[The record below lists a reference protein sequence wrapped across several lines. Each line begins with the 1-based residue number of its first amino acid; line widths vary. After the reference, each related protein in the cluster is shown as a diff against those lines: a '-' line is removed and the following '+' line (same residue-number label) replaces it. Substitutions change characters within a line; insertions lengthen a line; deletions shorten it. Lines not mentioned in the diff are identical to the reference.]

1 MFLLLSTLTLAAEVA
16 VLPFD
21 GHGVDWHDAQ
31 VATEGLRVAFLEH
44 GAYAPIDPVDQAERA
59 GGQDDVEWAR
69 AMTDTARR
77 ALDQGEAQAAVVN
90 LTEALSAHDR
100 AWSQWVRRVEVA
112 DTHYLYARAQLAL
125 GHPDDAVDHLVSA
138 LLLYPG
144 YERSRARNVDPQ
156 MQQALRDA
164 AREVRLT
171 PPRRPG
177 ADTLAPLARSMG
189 VELLVVGH
197 VSTHDGIWARLL
209 QDGLVVAE
217 VRAPDTEPPPPGSDL
232 YLELVTELLGEA
244 PVADARPLE
253 FEALPPP
260 SPADPQPEA
269 PARVP
274 RERSVDTTRL
284 LQVGGG
290 VLGSAVVAGAAAG
303 LIVWLAV
310 PDPAPPTPARYDVV
324 VQ

>member
-1 MFLLLSTLTLAAEVA
+1 MLLLLSSITLADQVA

-21 GHGVDWHDAQ
+21 GYGVTWDDAQ
-31 VATEGLRVAFLEH
+31 IATEGLRVAFLEH
-44 GAYAPIDPVDQAERA
+44 GAFTPIDPVEQAERA
-59 GGQDDVEWAR
+59 GAQDDVEWAR

-77 ALDQGEAQAAVVN
+77 ALDQGESQAALVN
-90 LTEALSAHDR
+90 LTEALAAHER
-100 AWSQWVRRVEVA
+100 AWSGWVRRVEVA
-112 DTHYLYARAQLAL
+112 DAHYLSARAQLEQ
-125 GHPDDAVDHLVSA
+125 GRTDDAVNHLISA

-144 YERSRARNVDPQ
+144 YERSRARNVDPD
-156 MQQALRDA
+156 MQQALREA
-164 AREVRLT
+164 GREVRLT

-177 ADTLAPLARSMG
+177 ADTLAPLARSMD

-197 VSTHDGIWARLL
+197 VSSHDGIWARLL

-217 VRAPDTEPPPPGSDL
+217 VRAPDTEPPPPGSEL

-260 SPADPQPEA
+260 SPLDPEPA
-269 PARVP
+269 PQ
-274 RERSVDTTRL
+274 ERAPSSVDTTRV
-284 LQVGGG
+284 LQIGGG

-310 PDPAPPTPARYDVV
+310 PDPAPATPARYDVV